1 MFIDEIKYIWVV
13 EDEDGDIQTQFFYPE
28 IKEMQIPV
36 QLEKHLI
43 SMDLCKAVRLK
54 VDKA

>member
-36 QLEKHLI
+36 QLEKYLI